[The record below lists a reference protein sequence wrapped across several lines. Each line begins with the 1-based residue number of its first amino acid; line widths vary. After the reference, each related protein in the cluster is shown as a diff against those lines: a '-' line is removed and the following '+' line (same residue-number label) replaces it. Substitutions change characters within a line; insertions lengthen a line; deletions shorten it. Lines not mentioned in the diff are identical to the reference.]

1 MKKMNKGAAVVGALA
16 LALAALLHMI
26 NQVRFFSFHLESGNI
41 YQITVNLAL
50 HALLYITVCVGL
62 FRAKKDIVGAVCL
75 GSGGVLYVIYLVSSF
90 SVGSLL
96 ALAVFV
102 LLVLCCLDVLKL
114 PKPLGTIVI
123 AVPAVIAALLWL
135 DSYLRVMFT
144 DSHGAFATKSFFW
157 MLRDPRQLSS
167 FLIVIASY
175 LLKGV
180 GLALAGVA
188 VTVQPKEKPAP
199 FANSPY
205 APVGAAQ
212 AYAPQYQAPQYQQ
225 PQYQQPQYQQ
235 PQYQQPPREAA
246 KRFGYI
252 DILTHVLLCLFTCGI
267 WTLIWIY
274 RTSKTLSNVPGE
286 KPQDPVAQLLLCMF
300 VPFYIIFWL
309 YGQGKRAELY
319 CRSVGIHAECAT
331 MCLLFAFLIPLVSY
345 ILLQSTVNKAA
356 EALGAGTMYR

>member
-1 MKKMNKGAAVVGALA
+1 
-16 LALAALLHMI
+16 
-26 NQVRFFSFHLESGNI
+26 
-41 YQITVNLAL
+41 
-50 HALLYITVCVGL
+50 
-62 FRAKKDIVGAVCL
+62 
-75 GSGGVLYVIYLVSSF
+75 VLYLIYLVSSF

-123 AVPAVIAALLWL
+123 VIPAAIAALLWL

-167 FLIVIASY
+167 FLMVTISY

-199 FANSPY
+199 FANGPY
-205 APVGAAQ
+205 APAGAAQ
-212 AYAPQYQAPQYQQ
+212 AYAPQYQAPQYQAPQYQQ

-235 PQYQQPPREAA
+235 PQYQQPQYQQPQYQQPQQPQYQQPAAPAAVVCPR
-246 KRFGYI
+246 
-252 DILTHVLLCLFTCGI
+252 CG
-267 WTLIWIY
+267 TQQA
-274 RTSKTLSNVPGE
+274 PGT
-286 KPQDPVAQLLLCMF
+286 KFCARC
-300 VPFYIIFWL
+300 
-309 YGQGKRAELY
+309 GQ
-319 CRSVGIHAECAT
+319 
-331 MCLLFAFLIPLVSY
+331 PL
-345 ILLQSTVNKAA
+345 
-356 EALGAGTMYR
+356 

>member
-1 MKKMNKGAAVVGALA
+1 M
-16 LALAALLHMI
+16 LH
-26 NQVRFFSFHLESGNI
+26 
-41 YQITVNLAL
+41 
-50 HALLYITVCVGL
+50 
-62 FRAKKDIVGAVCL
+62 D
-75 GSGGVLYVIYLVSSF
+75 
-90 SVGSLL
+90 
-96 ALAVFV
+96 
-102 LLVLCCLDVLKL
+102 
-114 PKPLGTIVI
+114 PK
-123 AVPAVIAALLWL
+123 
-135 DSYLRVMFT
+135 
-144 DSHGAFATKSFFW
+144 
-157 MLRDPRQLSS
+157 QLSS
-167 FLIVIASY
+167 FLLVSVSY

-205 APVGAAQ
+205 VPAGAAQ
-212 AYAPQYQAPQYQQ
+212 AYAPQYQAPQYQAPKYQAPQYQQ

-235 PQYQQPPREAA
+235 PQYQQPQYQAPQYQQPPREAA

-319 CRSVGIHAECAT
+319 CRCVGIQAECAT
-331 MCLLFAFLIPLVSY
+331 MCLLFAFLVPLVSY

-356 EALGAGTMYR
+356 EALGAGAMYR